1 MRLTQKLS
9 LMLGLLLAVGLC
21 VQPPALAQTGGKDSA
36 KKSGT
41 EKKEKKDRS
50 GTPVLW
56 RDHTDVAGLD
66 LFNGPG
72 GAEMQPDLSSL
83 TFIRE
88 ETGGYSKKYRV
99 RDAKG
104 RVWVAKI
111 GKEAQAETA
120 ATRLVWAAGYV
131 TEITYLAPRATI
143 EGKGAFENVRFE
155 ARPEEVDRLDEWKW
169 AQNPFAGTREMQGL
183 KVLMAFIE
191 NWDLKDAN
199 NKVLWAPGANGNEL
213 RYVVSD
219 LGATFGKT
227 GGQNSPM
234 AFFRS
239 IKGSRNEPDDYAGD
253 KFVEGIEGGNVK
265 LHFSGKNSSL
275 MRGISVADAKWV
287 GQLLARLS
295 DRQIE
300 DAFRAAN
307 YGPEDVRLLTQA
319 VRTRINELTS
329 LP

>member
-1 MRLTQKLS
+1 MRLPKQLS
-9 LMLGLLLAVGLC
+9 LTLMLVLALGAAL
-21 VQPPALAQTGGKDSA
+21 PAPARAQ
-36 KKSGT
+36 
-41 EKKEKKDRS
+41 EKKDSEKKSDKKQKPVRT

-56 RDHTDVAGLD
+56 RDHANVAALD
-66 LFNGPG
+66 LLNGPG
-72 GAEMQPDLSSL
+72 GADMKPDISKL

-104 RVWVAKI
+104 RTWVAKI
-111 GKEAQAETA
+111 GVEAQPETA

-131 TEITYLAPRATI
+131 TEVTYLAPEATI
-143 EGKGAFENVRFE
+143 EGKGTFKNVRFE
-155 ARPEEVDRLDEWKW
+155 ARPDEWDRLELWKW
-169 AQNPFAGTREMQGL
+169 AQNPFAGTREFNGL
-183 KVLMAFIE
+183 KVMMAFIE
-191 NWDLKDAN
+191 NWDLKDDN
-199 NKVLWAPGANGNEL
+199 NKIIWVPGPGGNEL

-227 GGQNSPM
+227 GGQSSPM
-234 AFFRS
+234 AFFRN

-253 KFVEGIEGGNVK
+253 KLVEGVEGGSVK
-265 LHFSGKNSSL
+265 LHFSGKMSNI
-275 MRGISVADAKWV
+275 MRGISAADAKWV
-287 GQLLARLS
+287 GDLLARLS
-295 DRQIE
+295 DEQIG

-307 YGPEDVRLLTQA
+307 YNAEQVRLLTRA

>member
-1 MRLTQKLS
+1 MRLPKQLS
-9 LMLGLLLAVGLC
+9 LMLALALFAGLC
-21 VQPPALAQTGGKDSA
+21 LQTPALAQTAAKDSA
-36 KKSGT
+36 KKD
-41 EKKEKKDRS
+41 EKKAKPVRT

-56 RDHTDVAGLD
+56 REHANVAALD
-66 LFNGPG
+66 LLNGPG
-72 GAEMQPDLSSL
+72 GAAMKPDLSKL

-99 RDAKG
+99 RDGKG

-111 GKEAQAETA
+111 GTEAQPETA

-131 TEITYLAPRATI
+131 TEVTYLAPSATI
-143 EGKGAFENVRFE
+143 EGKGTFENVRFE
-155 ARPEEVDRLDEWKW
+155 ARPDEWDRLEEWKW
-169 AQNPFAGTREMQGL
+169 TQNPFAGTREFQGL
-183 KVLMAFIE
+183 KIMMAFIE
-191 NWDLKDAN
+191 NWDLKDSN
-199 NKVLWAPGANGNEL
+199 NKVIWVPGANGNEL

-239 IKGSRNEPDDYAGD
+239 IKGSRNEPEDYAGD
-253 KFVEGIEGGNVK
+253 KLVEGVEGRNVK
-265 LHFSGKNSSL
+265 LHFSGKMSSL

-287 GQLLARLS
+287 GGLLSRLS
-295 DRQIE
+295 DEQIA

-307 YGPEDVRLLTQA
+307 YNAEEVRLLTRA
-319 VRTRINELTS
+319 VRTRIDELTS
-329 LP
+329 LR